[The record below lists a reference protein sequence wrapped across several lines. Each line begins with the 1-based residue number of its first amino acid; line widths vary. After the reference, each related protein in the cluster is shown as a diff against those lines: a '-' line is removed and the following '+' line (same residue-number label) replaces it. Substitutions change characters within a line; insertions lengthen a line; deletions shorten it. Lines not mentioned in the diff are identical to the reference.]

1 MYEPVTYEELRI
13 AIERKS
19 KIDAE
24 TSGQLAERVLN
35 YFGYNGEMID
45 NALTPEDRGMFYFLE
60 EFQIISSRYEE
71 ETLFTGRPWRVFYW
85 TLDKDKILKIIGAP
99 VEKADSEYGVYEG
112 LPDNV
117 WVRQSA

>member
-35 YFGYNGEMID
+35 YFGYNSEMID
-45 NALTPEDRGMFYFLE
+45 NALTPEDLSL
-60 EFQIISSRYEE
+60 IHI
-71 ETLFTGRPWRVFYW
+71 
-85 TLDKDKILKIIGAP
+85 
-99 VEKADSEYGVYEG
+99 
-112 LPDNV
+112 
-117 WVRQSA
+117 